1 MTPEEE
7 FARDK
12 QANYPSAMPTSGQDT
27 VVTTQDSGQQQA
39 SAQPVTG
46 QDQVVTTPQVEYKYD
61 WGSGLTMTD
70 AYNQG
75 NHSWA
80 DIYADRYRW
89 GKANNSPVDNFEAAM
104 LFPREHDVQKTKAQN
119 EDDIRKAERKAKFD
133 TLGNFFSHLGNFVG
147 AVGFGGLDIKPED
160 PVKFSERQQR
170 LKDKADALRHSYNKD
185 WLASL
190 YKQQAEERAAE
201 TAKHSNALT
210 DARAAEIA
218 RESQRKD
225 ALNEANVSRAGA
237 QAKQAESAAALNNAR
252 EEHQRAISPVQV
264 ETEKGRQ
271 RVQQSQISKNMA
283 STNKTYSDIRRNK
296 VIRDRHKIWSRNMDR
311 HKAEAEEFMKANNI
325 HGRDKKN
332 WTPELIDQ
340 FNANMEYLEAQGT
353 KTRVKVDY

>member
-1 MTPEEE
+1 MVIIKNEFTMTPEEE

-27 VVTTQDSGQQQA
+27 VVTTQDSGQQDVSTQ
-39 SAQPVTG
+39 QETG

-133 TLGNFFSHLGNFVG
+133 TLGHFFTHLGNFVG

-170 LKDKADALRHSYNKD
+170 LKEKADALRHSYNKD

-201 TAKHSNALT
+201 MAKSNTELKQAQASAVEQKAADNARRT
-210 DARAAEIA
+210 DSQIARDTVRNEVDRQRAADNARRTDSQIERNSVQNRVSQQNADTASA
-218 RESQRKD
+218 REGRLSRGTTVEKRNADGSVTVSTTFPNRGGGRSAFKARK
-225 ALNEANVSRAGA
+225 
-237 QAKQAESAAALNNAR
+237 KSAFGKR
-252 EEHQRAISPVQV
+252 
-264 ETEKGRQ
+264 
-271 RVQQSQISKNMA
+271 
-283 STNKTYSDIRRNK
+283 
-296 VIRDRHKIWSRNMDR
+296 
-311 HKAEAEEFMKANNI
+311 
-325 HGRDKKN
+325 
-332 WTPELIDQ
+332 
-340 FNANMEYLEAQGT
+340 
-353 KTRVKVDY
+353 